1 MSERDDEQG
10 TGSNYYSEV
19 KKIPVVSEVVS
30 TVSQQSDDHLQK
42 ENNSKDIVADLYAY
56 LFFIVKAC
64 VFNRHDYGVGGD
76 ADIDKDIEGFAFG
89 YAKHYSATTICGS

>member
-1 MSERDDEQG
+1 
-10 TGSNYYSEV
+10 
-19 KKIPVVSEVVS
+19 
-30 TVSQQSDDHLQK
+30 
-42 ENNSKDIVADLYAY
+42 